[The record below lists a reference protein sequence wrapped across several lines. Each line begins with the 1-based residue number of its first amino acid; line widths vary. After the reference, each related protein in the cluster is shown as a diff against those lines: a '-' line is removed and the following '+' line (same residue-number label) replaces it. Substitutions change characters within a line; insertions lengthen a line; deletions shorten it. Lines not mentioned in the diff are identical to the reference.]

1 MFRYSLD
8 ELRSIA
14 ESHAS
19 AAEVPMLVMLL
30 GDLGSGKTTF
40 SKFFIE
46 PLLIDK
52 TQRVTS
58 PTFNII
64 QIYDT
69 VKGQIWHVDLYRVH
83 SSRELYDLGLLEAIS
98 SAICIVEWPQIM
110 IPHITP
116 TVRNVL
122 KIDLSVST
130 NIYGLK
136 DTSV

>member
-1 MFRYSLD
+1 MFRYSLG

-19 AAEVPMLVMLL
+19 SIESQALIMLL
-30 GDLGSGKTTF
+30 GDLGSGKTAF

-52 TQRVTS
+52 TQSVTS

-69 VKGQIWHVDLYRVH
+69 TKGQIWHVDLYRVH
-83 SSRELYDLGLLEAIS
+83 DPRELYDLGLLEAMFNT
-98 SAICIVEWPQIM
+98 ICIVEWPQIM
-110 IPHITP
+110 IPHIP
-116 TVRNVL
+116 PEVRNVL
-122 KIDLSVST
+122 EVDLSS
-130 NIYGLK
+130 
-136 DTSV
+136 